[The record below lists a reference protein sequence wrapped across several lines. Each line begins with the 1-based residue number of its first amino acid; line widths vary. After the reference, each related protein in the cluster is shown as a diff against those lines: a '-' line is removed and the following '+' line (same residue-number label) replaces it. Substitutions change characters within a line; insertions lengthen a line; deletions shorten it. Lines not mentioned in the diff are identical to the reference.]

1 MKWGIGE
8 EAFLLQWSGWSY
20 FVHGATVEP
29 TAPVT
34 AGEHSYNSDLHQH
47 RLAYVRTGH
56 NAMGS
61 RIRPCPKRRLRLQ
74 LRLDRARLL
83 FFNTGRRADLD
94 VAVAE
99 VVVSDTA

>member
-1 MKWGIGE
+1 MIIGLHPRVKVVQPVNGIHR
-8 EAFLLQWSGWSY
+8 ARSPRRT
-20 FVHGATVEP
+20 HTVR
-29 TAPVT
+29 
-34 AGEHSYNSDLHQH
+34 S
-47 RLAYVRTGH
+47 
-56 NAMGS
+56 
-61 RIRPCPKRRLRLQ
+61 CPKRRLRQQ